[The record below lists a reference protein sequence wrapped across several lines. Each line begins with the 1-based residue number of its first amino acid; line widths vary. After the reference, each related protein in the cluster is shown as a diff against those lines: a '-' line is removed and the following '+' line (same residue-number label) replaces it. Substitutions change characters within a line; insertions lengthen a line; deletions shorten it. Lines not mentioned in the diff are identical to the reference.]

1 VNKRA
6 ITWLLA
12 ALMALSAGAAV
23 PVARART
30 GGASSAIVWIAQE
43 RSEQR
48 VLVRANRVTR
58 YEAPVVPPNS
68 EPPAKARQF
77 AASLYQ
83 RPPPFLR

>member
-23 PVARART
+23 SVANART
-30 GGASSAIVWIAQE
+30 AGDSSAIVWIAKR
-43 RSEQR
+43 RSEQQIP
-48 VLVRANRVTR
+48 VHANRVVHYRR
-58 YEAPVVPPNS
+58 YVTPPS
-68 EPPAKARQF
+68 DEPRAKARLV

>member
-12 ALMALSAGAAV
+12 AFLALSAGAAV
-23 PVARART
+23 PIAPART

-48 VLVRANRVTR
+48 VPVCANRVIR
-58 YEAPVVPPNS
+58 YQRSVAPPNN
-68 EPPAKARQF
+68 ELPAKAQHF

-83 RPPPFLR
+83 RPPPSLR

>member
-23 PVARART
+23 PVDRART
-30 GGASSAIVWIAQE
+30 GGANSAIIWIAQE
-43 RSEQR
+43 RAEQQ
-48 VLVRANRVTR
+48 VPVRAHRVFR
-58 YEAPVVPPNS
+58 YERPVAPPKH
-68 EPPAKARQF
+68 EPPAKARYF

-83 RPPPFLR
+83 RPPPSLR

>member
-6 ITWLLA
+6 ITWLLT

-23 PVARART
+23 SVASART
-30 GGASSAIVWIAQE
+30 GGESSAIVWIAAV
-43 RSEQR
+43 RSEQQIP
-48 VLVRANRVTR
+48 VHANRVVHYQR
-58 YEAPVVPPNS
+58 SVAPPIN
-68 EPPAKARQF
+68 EPRAKARLF